1 MTIYIARHGQ
11 TEWNLIRR
19 IQGQTNTSLST
30 AGIQQGLDLC
40 QLLKDQ
46 PINRIFTSSLD
57 RTINT
62 AKPLAEH
69 LGITIQ
75 PTKLLNELAFGVLE
89 GQYLLDLDEEGK
101 RIWDWWMEDQAQRR
115 IPDGESY
122 LDLRMRAEKFLE
134 ENLNEEDQE
143 TVLIVAHNRINQ
155 MLLSCLLDVPLSRTI
170 QIEQKNTWLYRYAP
184 GENIEGTEI
193 TSLDHDKVRWVTGL
207 LNSGL

>member
-155 MLLSCLLDVPLSRTI
+155 MLLSCLLDVPLSRAI
-170 QIEQKNTWLYRYAP
+170 QIEQKNTWLYRYTP

-193 TSLDHDKVRWVTGL
+193 TPLDYDKVRWVTGL